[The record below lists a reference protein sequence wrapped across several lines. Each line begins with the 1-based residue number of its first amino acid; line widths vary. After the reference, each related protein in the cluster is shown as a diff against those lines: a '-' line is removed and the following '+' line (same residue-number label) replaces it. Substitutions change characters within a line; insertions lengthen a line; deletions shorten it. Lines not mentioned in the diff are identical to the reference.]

1 VSAKQSYEAAVLAL
15 RTQRGDALGL
25 ARAAARENAR
35 FVAAHQLEAWL
46 LLSSRDLRQFRAAGH
61 VRNRLVGMPM
71 SRHEGLHSAAIT
83 VATGGDYAAAVRLLD
98 RIVAEY
104 PRDLVA
110 LMMAHVL
117 DYYVGNIEALLRR
130 SSRALPHWSAADP
143 AYHAVLA
150 LHAFAL
156 EESGDYAAAE
166 STARQALDLEP
177 RDVRAHHVVSHVLE
191 MQGRAEEGVRWMGAR
206 SAWWNGAGPA
216 STHLWWHL
224 ALHQLELGRVRLA
237 LAVYD
242 GRLQG
247 EALSELIDAASLLWR
262 LHLAG
267 YDVGGRFAGLADRWE
282 PYAEDAHCA
291 FNDLHAMMS
300 FVGAGRWDC
309 AERLLAAQARRVARP
324 YGANHDMTRLVGL
337 PASRALAAY
346 GRQDYSQAEVLLRG
360 LPPVAHSIGGSHA
373 QRDVLQL
380 TRAAAA
386 QRRTKKAA

>member
-1 VSAKQSYEAAVLAL
+1 MSAKQSYEAAVLAL
-15 RTQRGDALGL
+15 RMQRGDALGL
-25 ARAAARENAR
+25 ARAAVREDAR

-46 LLSSRDLRQFRAAGH
+46 LLSSRDLREFRAAGH

-71 SRHEGLHSAAIT
+71 SRHEGLHAAAIT

-117 DYYVGNIEALLRR
+117 DYYVGDTEALLRR

-143 AYHAVLA
+143 AYHAVLG

-156 EESGDYAAAE
+156 EESGDYTAAE
-166 STARQALDLEP
+166 SAAKQALELEP
-177 RDVRAHHVVSHVLE
+177 RDIRAHHVVTHVLE
-191 MQGRAEEGVRWMGAR
+191 MQGRAEEGIHWMGAR
-206 SAWWNGAGPA
+206 SAWWTGADA
-216 STHLWWHL
+216 SSTHLWWHL
-224 ALHQLELGRVRLA
+224 ALHQLELGRERLA
-237 LAVYD
+237 LQVYD
-242 GRLQG
+242 RRLHG
-247 EALSELIDAASLLWR
+247 GALSELIDAASLLWR
-262 LHLAG
+262 LHLTG
-267 YDVGGRFAGLADRWE
+267 YDVGGRFAALAARWE

-300 FVGAGRWDC
+300 FVGAGRWDFV
-309 AERLLAAQARRVARP
+309 ERLLAAQARRVARP
-324 YGANHDMTRLVGL
+324 HGANHDMTRLVGL

-346 GRQDYSQAEVLLRG
+346 GRQDYAQTEALLRA
-360 LPPVAHSIGGSHA
+360 LPPVAHRIGGSHA

-386 QRRTKKAA
+386 QRRPKKAA

>member
-1 VSAKQSYEAAVLAL
+1 MSAKQSYDAAVLAL
-15 RTQRGDALGL
+15 RMQRGDALGQV
-25 ARAAARENAR
+25 RAAAREDAR
-35 FVAAHQLEAWL
+35 FVAAHQLEAWI

-71 SRHEGLHSAAIT
+71 SRHEGLHAAAIT

-117 DYYVGNIEALLRR
+117 DYYVGDTEALLRR
-130 SSRALPHWSAADP
+130 SSRALPHWSPADP
-143 AYHAVLA
+143 AYHTVLG

-166 STARQALDLEP
+166 SAAKQALELEP
-177 RDVRAHHVVSHVLE
+177 RDIRAHHVVTHVLE
-191 MQGRAEEGVRWMGAR
+191 MQGRADEGIHWMGAR
-206 SAWWNGAGPA
+206 SAWWTGGGAS

-224 ALHQLELGRVRLA
+224 ALHQLELGRERLA
-237 LAVYD
+237 LEVYD
-242 GRLQG
+242 RRLHG
-247 EALSELIDAASLLWR
+247 GALSELIDAASLLWR
-262 LHLAG
+262 LHLTG
-267 YDVGGRFAGLADRWE
+267 YDVGGRFAPLAARWE

-300 FVGAGRWDC
+300 FVGAGRWDLV
-309 AERLLAAQARRVARP
+309 ERLLAAQARRVARP
-324 YGANHDMTRLVGL
+324 YGANHDMTRLAGL
-337 PASRALAAY
+337 PAARALAAY
-346 GRQDYSQAEVLLRG
+346 GRQDYAQTEAILRA
-360 LPPVAHSIGGSHA
+360 LPPVAHRIGGSHA

-386 QRRTKKAA
+386 QRRPKKAA